1 MTKLGFCAANNG
13 SWGSMTS
20 GRDTNRS
27 HCARRL
33 QRRAS
38 LQPGEGRAMH
48 TCAAACKHIR
58 TEVVRDM
65 AAAHV
70 HGCLGGGRPAQYSRV
85 AHHSR
90 IECAAEGRP
99 QGLVWCTAFTCN
111 VMLQIIHD
119 MVRRSA
125 PWRHQLPPQHL
136 ACCRVYATPMMT
148 SSSIL
153 VTLILAHTR
162 CVCGVAG
169 GEWLV
174 LPTWSCY
181 YPSVFVQWMSCLSP
195 PGPAPSVFV
204 P

>member
-1 MTKLGFCAANNG
+1 
-13 SWGSMTS
+13 
-20 GRDTNRS
+20 
-27 HCARRL
+27 
-33 QRRAS
+33 
-38 LQPGEGRAMH
+38 MH

-58 TEVVRDM
+58 TEVVRDL

-70 HGCLGGGRPAQYSRV
+70 HGCLGGERPAQYSRV
-85 AHHSR
+85 AHYSR

-111 VMLQIIHD
+111 VMLQIIRD
-119 MVRRSA
+119 IVRRSA

-153 VTLILAHTR
+153 VTLISAHTR

-169 GEWLV
+169 EEGLV

-181 YPSVFVQWMSCLSP
+181 IRICSVDELPQPALCTEQVLPSQVDLTTKVTRNITLRTPIVSSP
-195 PGPAPSVFV
+195 MDTVTEGEMAITMATVGMGCG
-204 P
+204 